1 MTRVYEGELLD
12 WDLGGLDVAALV
24 LSHVSCRDLRGR
36 KAGWAS
42 SERGSVDC
50 FWSPPDSVVWPCCSC
65 ILASLRR
72 LQQQLALA
80 SFTATSSVIWR
91 TTKFA
96 PLEGEQWRSTRWEHL
111 TRECRNLV
119 IHKCSLSTHASTWL
133 FPHSPQPWGQWVQ
146 NWHPVK
152 AARSIT
158 LMIFSIFAPFD
169 YGCIAVLTSISSER
183 QSFPMLSV
191 YLANQHY

>member
-1 MTRVYEGELLD
+1 MWQRLFLVMYRARILEAAKLDEPHRKEDQWIASDPRPIALSGRVAPAFLP
-12 WDLGGLDVAALV
+12 VFAV
-24 LSHVSCRDLRGR
+24 CM
-36 KAGWAS
+36 
-42 SERGSVDC
+42 
-50 FWSPPDSVVWPCCSC
+50 
-65 ILASLRR
+65 
-72 LQQQLALA
+72 QQQLALA